1 MACVPDL
8 TAPLPPSGD
17 DLRASL
23 GDPGRSAS
31 EKKIDHLDDAC
42 REVLA
47 ASPFVVVATSGADGS
62 CDASPRGGPPG
73 FVRVLTPHRLAIGE
87 LPGNRLF
94 DGADNLAEN
103 PHAALLVLV
112 PGVRETLRIEGRA
125 HLSTDPEVRSATAI
139 DGREPWGALVLDVE
153 RAFVHCGKSLTRSH
167 LWDPDSWLPAGR
179 RPRKAGVLAA
189 HLAANR
195 GADEQSEPATVDR
208 VEADLEEAYRLRLW

>member
-73 FVRVLTPHRLAIGE
+73 FVKVVDEHTLVIPDSKGN
-87 LPGNRLF
+87 NRL
-94 DGADNLAEN
+94 DSLSNLLRA
-103 PHAALLVLV
+103 PGVGLLFLV
-112 PGVRETLRIEGRA
+112 PGVDETLRVNGRA
-125 HLSTDPEVRSATAI
+125 RLSTDADLRQACADARRVPPLVIVIEVQETYLHCAK
-139 DGREPWGALVLDVE
+139 ALM
-153 RAFVHCGKSLTRSH
+153 RAK
-167 LWDPDSWLPAGR
+167 LWDPAAQNER
-179 RPRKAGVLAA
+179 GVLPTMNQMLKDQIGLEGEPEGEAA
-189 HLAANR
+189 MRAR
-195 GADEQSEPATVDR
+195 YQ
-208 VEADLEEAYRLRLW
+208 ADL